1 MKRPTR
7 RATFLF
13 WFSSTLLVWAAPALD
28 AISADG
34 DMGPAGHLSGH
45 VVDAN
50 TGESIGWAQ
59 IQVKEAH
66 RSTQS
71 DENGLFRISN
81 IAEGGYTLS
90 TFRIGYQQALI
101 HIHIRANDTL
111 RLTVRLADAPL
122 GGEAVIVEGSRESE
136 KRNVVVE
143 MSDRKLRQHLG
154 KTVAE
159 TVAGEAGM
167 DQRTMGPA
175 PARPVLRG
183 LSGDRL
189 LVLEDGGRT
198 GDLSATSTD
207 HAVVID
213 PITTD
218 RIEVIRGPAALLYG
232 SNTLGGVVNVERG
245 YIPSALPDRRHV
257 TWTAQGESVNNG
269 VSTGLVVSAPFR
281 NLAWRLDGS
290 WRHAGD
296 IRTPDGRLNN
306 TGIETAN
313 GSAGFSYLK
322 DWGYVGLAGSYYRSE
337 YGVPGGF
344 VGAHPNGVRI
354 KLDRKHFEGRADFHF
369 EDGPFERSELKYS
382 FSKYFHQEFESN
394 GSIGTQFSVL
404 NYDLNWQT
412 KIRPFSEFGEGEM
425 GVWAEYRD
433 YVPGGF
439 IFTPDTKEFTTAVSA
454 YEQADMGRWRFE
466 GAVRTDYRVVDPA
479 ITGPAEIGLIRRR
492 TFVIF
497 SASGSVARSFGRNWK
512 SGIKI
517 MRSGRAPGIEEL
529 YSEGPHLAAYSFEVG
544 NPSLKSEQGWGLEWF
559 GQWQRGGRR
568 FEIALF
574 RNDIDRYIFPRN
586 SGRIHIAT
594 QLPVYQYA
602 GLHAVMTGGE
612 ITLEHKLPW
621 SMSVAGTFSYVRG
634 TLADS
639 NQALPAMP
647 PWNTRLELKKQVGAF
662 ATSVQLRAA
671 GRQDRVAPLE
681 EPTDGYAVFDAS
693 TQYYRQSG
701 NFLHTIVLSVENIG
715 DTAYRRHLSRVR
727 SIMPEPGRNIKLLYK
742 VFF

>member
-1 MKRPTR
+1 M
-7 RATFLF
+7 
-13 WFSSTLLVWAAPALD
+13 SAL
-28 AISADG
+28 SADG
-34 DMGPAGHLSGH
+34 DIGPTGHLAGQ
-45 VVDAN
+45 VIDAN
-50 TGESIGWAQ
+50 TDEPVGWAQ
-59 IQVKEAH
+59 IHVKEAH

-71 DENGLFRISN
+71 DENGYFRIPN
-81 IAEGGYTLS
+81 IAEGGYTVS

-111 RLTVRLADAPL
+111 RLTVRLTDAPL
-122 GGEAVIVEGSRESE
+122 GGDAVIVEGIREGE
-136 KRNVVVE
+136 KKNVVVE
-143 MSDRKLRQHLG
+143 MSDRRLRQNLG

-159 TVAGEAGM
+159 TVAGEPGM

-213 PITTD
+213 PITTE

-245 YIPSALPDRRHV
+245 YIPTALPDRLHM
-257 TWTAQGESVNNG
+257 TWTGQGESVQAG
-269 VSTGLVVSAPFR
+269 LSTGLVITAPFR
-281 NLAWRLDGS
+281 DLAWRLDGS
-290 WRHAGD
+290 WRDAGD
-296 IRTPDGRLNN
+296 IQTPDGRLNN
-306 TGIETAN
+306 TAIETAN
-313 GSAGFSYLK
+313 ASAGLSYLK
-322 DWGYVGLAGSYYRSE
+322 DWGYVGVAGSYYRSE

-344 VGAHPNGVRI
+344 VGAHPKGVRI
-354 KLDRKHFEGRADFHF
+354 KLDRKHFEGRVDYHF
-369 EDGPFERSELKYS
+369 EQGPFERTELKYS

-404 NYDLNWQT
+404 NYDVNWQT
-412 KIRPFSEFGEGEM
+412 KIRPFGEFGEGDV
-425 GVWAEYRD
+425 GVWGEYRD

-439 IFTPDTKEFTTAVSA
+439 IFTPDTKEFTTAA
-454 YEQADMGRWRFE
+454 YLYEQADIGRWRIE
-466 GAVRTDYRVVDPA
+466 GAVRTDCRVVDPA
-479 ITGPAEIGLIRRR
+479 VSESTDIGFIRRR

-497 SASGSVARSFGRNWK
+497 SASGSVTRSFGRRWE

-559 GQWQRGGRR
+559 GRWRRGGRR
-568 FEIALF
+568 VEIALF
-574 RNDIDRYIFPRN
+574 RNDIHRYIFPRN
-586 SGRIHIAT
+586 TGRIHIAT

-602 GLHAVMTGGE
+602 GLHAVMAGGE

-621 SMSVAGTFSYVRG
+621 SLSVTGTFSYVRG
-634 TLADS
+634 ELADS
-639 NQALPAMP
+639 NQPLPAMP
-647 PWNTRLELKKQVGAF
+647 PWTTKVELKKQAGAF
-662 ATSVQLRAA
+662 STSLQLRAA
-671 GRQDRVAPLE
+671 GRQERVAPFE
-681 EPTDGYAVFDAS
+681 DPTDGYAVFDAS
-693 TQYYRQSG
+693 MQYHRQMG
-701 NFLHTIVLSVENIG
+701 RFLHTMVLSVENIG